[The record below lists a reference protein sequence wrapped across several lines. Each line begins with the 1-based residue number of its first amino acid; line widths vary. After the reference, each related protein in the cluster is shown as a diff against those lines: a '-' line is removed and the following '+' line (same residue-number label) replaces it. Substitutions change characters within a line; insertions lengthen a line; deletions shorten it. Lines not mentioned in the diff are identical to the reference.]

1 MTHTTYIKELSQ
13 SPQFLRWMVMIFII
27 IAVIIFFSSR
37 YSHKIVRA
45 DLLAQN
51 RKELIDTRFRESVKQ
66 QELLCEQENQFLL
79 QLQQVRTEIKYI
91 PYEKEIYRYYGAD
104 SVLHIINSAK
114 Y

>member
-1 MTHTTYIKELSQ
+1 MNSTTYIKEVSQ
-13 SPQFLRWMVMIFII
+13 LRWLLVLFII
-27 IAVIIFFSSR
+27 IAVIIYFSSR
-37 YSHKIVRA
+37 YSNKIDRA
-45 DLLAQN
+45 DLLAKS

-66 QELLCEQENQFLL
+66 QELLCEQENKFLL